1 MSAAERIRLPESEAR
16 RQEEGRQLCFVH
28 TGKVAV
34 SARPCLLSTIV
45 ATGIAVCLVDPVAR
59 VGGLSHF
66 VLPYGT
72 GGHATAA
79 RFGNVA
85 LARLV
90 EALVAL
96 GAHREHLQAY
106 VVGGMSRGLEAPGGW
121 DLGASNVAMA
131 LSLLAKEG
139 IPVVQREVGGTRGR
153 RVVLEPVEGRLSVEP
168 L

>member
-1 MSAAERIRLPESEAR
+1 MSAAERLRTLEAEAR
-16 RQEEGRQLCFVH
+16 RQEGRRLSFIH
-28 TGKVAV
+28 TGQVAV
-34 SARPCLLSTIV
+34 SAMPCLFSTIV
-45 ATGIAVCLVDPVAR
+45 ATGIAVGLVDPVAR
-59 VGGLSHF
+59 VGGLCHF

-72 GGHATAA
+72 GLHATAA

-106 VVGGMSRGLEAPGGW
+106 VVGGMSRGTQAPGTW

-131 LSLLAKEG
+131 LSLLAAEG

-153 RVVLEPVEGRLSVEP
+153 RVVLDPVEGMLSVE
-168 L
+168 LL

>member
-1 MSAAERIRLPESEAR
+1 MSAAERLRLVGGEAR
-16 RQEEGRQLCFVH
+16 RQEVHRLSFVH
-28 TGKVAV
+28 TGQVAV
-34 SARPCLLSTIV
+34 SAMPGLLSTIV
-45 ATGIAVCLVDPVAR
+45 ATGVAVGLVDPVAR
-59 VGGLSHF
+59 VGGLTHF

-72 GGHATAA
+72 GLQSTAG

-106 VVGGMSRGLEAPGGW
+106 VVGGMSRSAEVPGAW

-131 LSLLAKEG
+131 LSLLGAEG
-139 IPVVQREVGGTRGR
+139 IPVVQRAVGGTRGR
-153 RVVLEPVEGRLSVEP
+153 RVVLEPVEGRLSVE
-168 L
+168 LL